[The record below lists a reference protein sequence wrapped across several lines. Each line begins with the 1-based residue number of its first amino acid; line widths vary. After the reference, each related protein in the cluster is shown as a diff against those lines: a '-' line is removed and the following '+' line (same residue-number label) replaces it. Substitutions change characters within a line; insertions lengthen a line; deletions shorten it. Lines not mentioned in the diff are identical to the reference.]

1 MKVIDPKFIP
11 REMMIIFLKY
21 VAQTSMSIVF
31 NLMMNIIDFILNI
44 HHIRIRLIGLIFHFF
59 LLQDVY
65 L

>member
-1 MKVIDPKFIP
+1 MKVVNAELVP
-11 REMMIIFLKY
+11 RKVVIVLLKY